1 MNFKQ
6 QIAKNIQVDGVS
18 CEQIENMMTIPPN
31 ISMGD
36 YALPCFQFAKV
47 MKNSPQN
54 IALQLAEKLNNLDF
68 INKVEAVN
76 GYLNIFI
83 NRNTYCKNVLGMLE
97 NQDCYKQ
104 NLGQGKKVCVEYS
117 SVNLAK
123 FMHIGHY
130 NCTILGECIARMYEF
145 FGYNVIR
152 INYLGDYGTPFGK
165 MVVAYQLWGDKQKVE
180 QNGVDEIQNLY
191 VLFNK
196 QENEELL
203 NKARY
208 ASKQIE
214 DKCGEEYQIY
224 KWFIEISKQKV
235 EQIISRLG
243 ITFDDWRGESYY
255 NNKLALVTQELEN
268 AGLVVESEGAK
279 IIDMNHLGLGVCVVQ
294 RSDGGSLYITR
305 DLAAVEDRCQRYN
318 FDKLVYITAVQQD
331 SHFDKF
337 FEICKMLNKPY
348 SDRLQH
354 ISYGMFS
361 MPEGKIASRKGKQAL
376 LEDILNSA
384 KQKALSIIEDRG
396 FEQNKKDQIAEKIAS
411 GAMAMSIFKVET
423 TKDKIFDLQTAIS
436 FDGETA
442 PYVQYTYARMLS
454 VINKS
459 TKSADFNSFNIYK
472 DDTAFELL
480 KELYGFKKSLLD
492 AFNNNEPSIIARK
505 ILNICSLGNQYYN
518 KTKIIGNE
526 FEEEQIALLMCV
538 NNAIKEGLKLLCIDV
553 LDSM

>member
-1 MNFKQ
+1 
-6 QIAKNIQVDGVS
+6 
-18 CEQIENMMTIPPN
+18 
-31 ISMGD
+31 
-36 YALPCFQFAKV
+36 
-47 MKNSPQN
+47 
-54 IALQLAEKLNNLDF
+54 
-68 INKVEAVN
+68 
-76 GYLNIFI
+76 
-83 NRNTYCKNVLGMLE
+83 
-97 NQDCYKQ
+97 
-104 NLGQGKKVCVEYS
+104 
-117 SVNLAK
+117 
-123 FMHIGHY
+123 
-130 NCTILGECIARMYEF
+130 
-145 FGYNVIR
+145 
-152 INYLGDYGTPFGK
+152 
-165 MVVAYQLWGDKQKVE
+165 
-180 QNGVDEIQNLY
+180 
-191 VLFNK
+191 
-196 QENEELL
+196 
-203 NKARY
+203 
-208 ASKQIE
+208 
-214 DKCGEEYQIY
+214 
-224 KWFIEISKQKV
+224 
-235 EQIISRLG
+235 
-243 ITFDDWRGESYY
+243 
-255 NNKLALVTQELEN
+255 
-268 AGLVVESEGAK
+268 
-279 IIDMNHLGLGVCVVQ
+279 
-294 RSDGGSLYITR
+294 
-305 DLAAVEDRCQRYN
+305 
-318 FDKLVYITAVQQD
+318 
-331 SHFDKF
+331 
-337 FEICKMLNKPY
+337 MLNKPY